1 MYEINN
7 MKLRYTLIGVL
18 CFSINIVL
26 QAQQQALEGKIAGF
40 LKGKKAT
47 VGVAVLTDKDETIL
61 HNNEVHYPLLSVFK
75 FHVALAVLDKMNRE
89 EIPLKHI
96 VHVKASQLQPNT
108 YSPLRQKHSG
118 QDLDISLG
126 ELLQY
131 SISLSD
137 NNACDI
143 LIEYAGGIGHI
154 HQYIKKLG
162 INDFNLSETEDSMHR
177 NPQKAYSNWST
188 PSEMVRLLKMADEK
202 DLFAPRVPGFLLENY
217 DRNSHRKQQTK
228 RLIAFQYGCGA

>member
-108 YSPLRQKHSG
+108 YSIPVK
-118 QDLDISLG
+118 IWI
-126 ELLQY
+126 Y
-131 SISLSD
+131 
-137 NNACDI
+137 
-143 LIEYAGGIGHI
+143 Y
-154 HQYIKKLG
+154 
-162 INDFNLSETEDSMHR
+162 
-177 NPQKAYSNWST
+177 
-188 PSEMVRLLKMADEK
+188 
-202 DLFAPRVPGFLLENY
+202 
-217 DRNSHRKQQTK
+217 
-228 RLIAFQYGCGA
+228 

>member
-96 VHVKASQLQPNT
+96 VHVIHS
-108 YSPLRQKHSG
+108 SPFDDSIRLHS
-118 QDLDISLG
+118 
-126 ELLQY
+126 
-131 SISLSD
+131 
-137 NNACDI
+137 
-143 LIEYAGGIGHI
+143 I
-154 HQYIKKLG
+154 HSMTIP
-162 INDFNLSETEDSMHR
+162 FNSVE
-177 NPQKAYSNWST
+177 
-188 PSEMVRLLKMADEK
+188 
-202 DLFAPRVPGFLLENY
+202 
-217 DRNSHRKQQTK
+217 
-228 RLIAFQYGCGA
+228 

>member
-75 FHVALAVLDKMNRE
+75 FHVR
-89 EIPLKHI
+89 
-96 VHVKASQLQPNT
+96 
-108 YSPLRQKHSG
+108 
-118 QDLDISLG
+118 G
-126 ELLQY
+126 EKRNV
-131 SISLSD
+131 SI
-137 NNACDI
+137 
-143 LIEYAGGIGHI
+143 
-154 HQYIKKLG
+154 
-162 INDFNLSETEDSMHR
+162 
-177 NPQKAYSNWST
+177 
-188 PSEMVRLLKMADEK
+188 
-202 DLFAPRVPGFLLENY
+202 
-217 DRNSHRKQQTK
+217 
-228 RLIAFQYGCGA
+228 CG

>member
-1 MYEINN
+1 

-143 LIEYAGGIGHI
+143 LIEYTGGIGHI
-154 HQYIKKLG
+154 HQYIRKLG

-177 NPQKAYSNWST
+177 NPQKAYAWHPESRAS
-188 PSEMVRLLKMADEK
+188 PLRSA
-202 DLFAPRVPGFLLENY
+202 AIPRSSPTHWKV
-217 DRNSHRKQQTK
+217 
-228 RLIAFQYGCGA
+228 

>member
-1 MYEINN
+1 

-75 FHVALAVLDKMNRE
+75 FHVALAVLDKMDRE

-96 VHVKASQLQPNT
+96 VHVKASQIPTVRCGKSIPVKIWIYHWESFYNT
-108 YSPLRQKHSG
+108 ASR
-118 QDLDISLG
+118 
-126 ELLQY
+126 
-131 SISLSD
+131 
-137 NNACDI
+137 
-143 LIEYAGGIGHI
+143 
-154 HQYIKKLG
+154 
-162 INDFNLSETEDSMHR
+162 
-177 NPQKAYSNWST
+177 
-188 PSEMVRLLKMADEK
+188 
-202 DLFAPRVPGFLLENY
+202 
-217 DRNSHRKQQTK
+217 
-228 RLIAFQYGCGA
+228 

>member
-96 VHVKASQLQPNT
+96 VHVKASQLQPK
-108 YSPLRQKHSG
+108 YLQSAAAKAFRSRSG
-118 QDLDISLG
+118 
-126 ELLQY
+126 
-131 SISLSD
+131 
-137 NNACDI
+137 
-143 LIEYAGGIGHI
+143 
-154 HQYIKKLG
+154 YIIRRAFTIQHL
-162 INDFNLSETEDSMHR
+162 
-177 NPQKAYSNWST
+177 A
-188 PSEMVRLLKMADEK
+188 
-202 DLFAPRVPGFLLENY
+202 
-217 DRNSHRKQQTK
+217 K
-228 RLIAFQYGCGA
+228 R